1 MLSFLPRDV
10 LDEIWDLIELVSEIF
25 LLTLTYILNIFLE
38 RIMTDALEK
47 HDRKFSIG
55 GRNITNL
62 HFADDINALAE
73 EEQEALVDNLDKIC
87 ASIR

>member
-1 MLSFLPRDV
+1 M
-10 LDEIWDLIELVSEIF
+10 
-25 LLTLTYILNIFLE
+25 NIFLE

-47 HDRKFSIG
+47 HDRTFCIG